1 MTDTGIHSNAY
12 DIIMHCICGCFWG
25 MEEMNGNY
33 GKKIHTGMVD
43 IGFTVFH

>member
-1 MTDTGIHSNAY
+1 MIDIGIHNNASN
-12 DIIMHCICGCFWG
+12 IIMDCLRGRFWG
-25 MEEMNGNY
+25 MEEMNINC